1 MRLVGRIVSYIFL
14 SLVGIVSLV
23 FAFIELRCLF
33 AGDFLLM
40 NIPALSFLTY
50 LFRGLFFL
58 ILFVF
63 ATYLFLA
70 LIKNKELQLVHFM
83 IAVSLVVAS
92 LFTIAFYVL
101 YVYLLVIVLALIPFA
116 IVVIKKLVK

>member
-23 FAFIELRCLF
+23 FAFIELRCLS

-40 NIPALSFLTY
+40 NSPALSFLTY

-58 ILFVF
+58 ILLVF

-70 LIKNKELQLVHFM
+70 LIKNKELF
-83 IAVSLVVAS
+83 
-92 LFTIAFYVL
+92 
-101 YVYLLVIVLALIPFA
+101 
-116 IVVIKKLVK
+116 